1 MSTTLEK
8 LLAMAHKNMG
18 LEGGT
23 IDPDLTFNELGLDS
37 LSLVDFLFSVEDE
50 YKIEI
55 EHARA
60 MAQPT
65 LTGLATLVDE
75 LVASKTPATA

>member
-1 MSTTLEK
+1 MSATLDK

-18 LEGGT
+18 LEDGK
-23 IDPDLTFNELGLDS
+23 IDPDVTFIELGLDS

-50 YKIEI
+50 YKIDI
-55 EHARA
+55 EQERA

-65 LTGLATLVDE
+65 MTGLATLVDE